1 MGHLSTRLRRAPSFV
16 IAPALAASLL
26 ALPTVD
32 TAPTPTPVEP
42 ELATVD
48 LDGVE
53 SASAASA
60 DMPDEVHDDHA
71 EHAEHAEGEHDGH
84 ADDLEVA
91 ATIEPTDTDPYR
103 LVAVTWDDPDV
114 QVDELEAWIR
124 YRSDDAWSDWYPLP
138 SSDGH
143 APDPGSTEEAE
154 QRDGTEPLVVPE
166 SDGVQVRVDTEEG
179 TEVDDL
185 RVDLIDPG
193 VSPADASAGS
203 TAPSSAEAA
212 TQPRIYTRAEW
223 GADERLRGRTVE
235 YGQIQAGFVHH
246 TVNTNDYQPEDVPA
260 IIRGIYA
267 FHVKSRGY
275 RDVGYNF
282 LIDKWGRIWEGRYGG
297 IDKPVTGAHTY
308 GHNDDAFAASTIG
321 TYTDTEPTAATL
333 DAYARL
339 FAWKFDMHGVDPLST
354 VYLDGARVNAI
365 SGHRDTFATECPGAR
380 LYAKL
385 PQIRTATA
393 GYMSRSTTSR
403 TVVMD
408 AVPAVSVK
416 GAPVTLRGTT
426 TGVPTGT
433 PASVQRR
440 VSGATSWTT
449 VRRDSVGADGSVSF
463 SVAPNSLRTF
473 DFRIAV
479 AIRPEALSRIAT
491 VRVTAGG
498 GQTPV
503 SPKLTVSDLPATS
516 TKRAPLD
523 VDVSTDGVA
532 LGTPVSLQR
541 RVTGQS
547 AWSTVRSSSIAADG
561 TASYSVAPNTV
572 RSFDFRVVLGT
583 SPALTSPTQTVR
595 IIPTAAVPATATPTL
610 TVSKLPE
617 TIAKGTTV
625 SLTARATGAKPG
637 TRIEVQR
644 RVGTGAWSTVRT
656 ADLSAAGDASFTVR
670 PNSRRTFSFRVVLGT
685 NPTVTSSAQTM
696 TVLASPTTAPRPPSA
711 GGSYIPASSD
721 VFARPAD
728 GVFDIV
734 GHGWGHGRGL
744 SQWGARQAAD
754 EGARESQITSFY
766 YPGTSRSSSIAN
778 PTIRVLL
785 TADTGSDVIVRPEA
799 GLRVAYRAQSGTQR
813 SMVLPSTVNGCAVGW
828 WRALATRS
836 DIAIEALCGQS
847 WRPWRGTAQVDG
859 STAVVFAAPDD
870 IVDVARRQSSGFDR
884 RAYRGSIEAYRS
896 GNTLSAVNAVGIEK
910 YLRSVVPNEMPSSWP
925 QEALRAQA
933 VAARTYALR
942 EAEDRGGSFDVYDTT
957 ASQVYPGARAYDSSW
972 RVVRT
977 YESATTDAAVAA
989 TSGLHLR
996 HDGRPAFTQFSSSNG
1011 GVTAAGTQPYLTRR
1025 SDGWDRAA
1033 TANSRLNWTDSVSVG
1048 SLERAY
1054 PQVGR
1059 LLRIRVLDREG
1070 LGDWGGRILTMRL
1083 EGTGGS
1089 VTIAGDSRVRSALGT
1104 NSSYLTLR

>member
-60 DMPDEVHDDHA
+60 DMPDEVDDDHA
-71 EHAEHAEGEHDGH
+71 EHAADAEGEHDGH

-246 TVNTNDYQPEDVPA
+246 TVNTNGYQPEDVPA

-339 FAWKFDMHGVDPLST
+339 FAWKFDMHGVEPSSR
-354 VYLDGARVNAI
+354 VNLDGTRVNAI
-365 SGHRDTFATECPGAR
+365 SGHRDTYATACPGDR

-393 GYMSRSTTSR
+393 AYMTTP
-403 TVVMD
+403 
-408 AVPAVSVK
+408 PATSPTTPPV
-416 GAPVTLRGTT
+416 APVAPGVVVSMPVTSVPRGTGTTLSVTT
-426 TGVPTGT
+426 TGVSSGAVSVLRKRVPGQKWKTVRTKKVSSAGTVKYFVKPLAPRLYRFKVVVRGT
-433 PASVQRR
+433 PRLASTVQR
-440 VSGATSWTT
+440 
-449 VRRDSVGADGSVSF
+449 
-463 SVAPNSLRTF
+463 L
-473 DFRIAV
+473 
-479 AIRPEALSRIAT
+479 
-491 VRVTAGG
+491 
-498 GQTPV
+498 
-503 SPKLTVSDLPATS
+503 
-516 TKRAPLD
+516 
-523 VDVSTDGVA
+523 
-532 LGTPVSLQR
+532 
-541 RVTGQS
+541 RVTGS
-547 AWSTVRSSSIAADG
+547 STPAAPP
-561 TASYSVAPNTV
+561 APV
-572 RSFDFRVVLGT
+572 
-583 SPALTSPTQTVR
+583 
-595 IIPTAAVPATATPTL
+595 
-610 TVSKLPE
+610 
-617 TIAKGTTV
+617 
-625 SLTARATGAKPG
+625 
-637 TRIEVQR
+637 
-644 RVGTGAWSTVRT
+644 
-656 ADLSAAGDASFTVR
+656 
-670 PNSRRTFSFRVVLGT
+670 
-685 NPTVTSSAQTM
+685 AQT
-696 TVLASPTTAPRPPSA
+696 TPAAS
-711 GGSYIPASSD
+711 GSD
-721 VFARPAD
+721 VFARPGN
-728 GVFDIV
+728 GVFSIR
-734 GHGWGHGRGL
+734 GHGWGHAHGM
-744 SQWGARQAAD
+744 SQWGARQAAAQGVK
-754 EGARESQITSFY
+754 EPQITRTY
-766 YPGTSRSSSIAN
+766 YPGTTRSTTTAN
-778 PTIRVLL
+778 STVKVLL
-785 TADTGSDVIVRPEA
+785 TADTGTDVIARSEA
-799 GLRVAYRAQSGTQR
+799 GLRAT
-813 SMVLPSTVNGCAVGW
+813 W
-828 WRALATRS
+828 TRS
-836 DIAIEALCGQS
+836 DGVRVTKTLPAAPGGCTAPWWRVRATGADLAIESLCGQG
-847 WRPWRGTAQVDG
+847 WRTWRSASKVNGDWP
-859 STAVVFAAPDD
+859 VVFSPADG
-870 IVDVARRQSSGFDR
+870 IIDVARRTGSGFDR
-884 RAYRGSIEAYRS
+884 KAYRGSLEAHRS
-896 GNTLSAVNAVGIEK
+896 GGSVRAVNAVPMES

-933 VAARTYALR
+933 VAARTYAMR
-942 EAEDRGGSFDVYDTT
+942 EMQDRAGYFDVYDTT
-957 ASQVYPGARAYDSSW
+957 ASQVYPGARLYDGSW
-972 RVVRT
+972 RVVRS
-977 YESATTDAAVAA
+977 YEASSADAAISATAGV
-989 TSGLHLR
+989 HLR
-996 HDGRPAFTQFSSSNG
+996 YAGRPAFTQFSSSNG
-1011 GVTAAGTQPYLTRR
+1011 GVTSAGSQPYLSLRK
-1025 SDGWDRAA
+1025 DPWDAAA
-1033 TANSRLNWTDSVSVG
+1033 TANSRLNWTDSVSAA
-1048 SLERAY
+1048 SLERSF
-1054 PQVGR
+1054 PQIGR
-1059 LLRIRVLDREG
+1059 LTRIKVTDREG
-1070 LGDWGGRILTMRL
+1070 LGDWGGRVVTMVL
-1083 EGTGGS
+1083 EGSRGS
-1089 VTIAGDSRVRSALGT
+1089 VTISGDSRVRSVLGT
-1104 NSSYLTLR
+1104 NSSYLTFG

>member
-71 EHAEHAEGEHDGH
+71 EHAADAADAEGEHDGH

-179 TEVDDL
+179 TDVDDL

-246 TVNTNDYQPEDVPA
+246 TVNTNGYQPEDVPA

-339 FAWKFDMHGVDPLST
+339 FAWKFDMHGVDPSSR
-354 VYLDGARVNAI
+354 VSLDGTRVNAI
-365 SGHRDTFATECPGAR
+365 SGHRDTYATACPGDR

-393 GYMSRSTTSR
+393 AYMTTP
-403 TVVMD
+403 
-408 AVPAVSVK
+408 PATSPTTPPV
-416 GAPVTLRGTT
+416 APVAPGVVVSMPVTSVPRGTGTTLSVTT
-426 TGVPTGT
+426 TGV
-433 PASVQRR
+433 S
-440 VSGATSWTT
+440 SGA
-449 VRRDSVGADGSVSF
+449 VSV
-463 SVAPNSLRTF
+463 LRK
-473 DFRIAV
+473 
-479 AIRPEALSRIAT
+479 
-491 VRVTAGG
+491 RVP
-498 GQTPV
+498 GQ
-503 SPKLTVSDLPATS
+503 KW
-516 TKRAPLD
+516 K
-523 VDVSTDGVA
+523 
-532 LGTPVSLQR
+532 
-541 RVTGQS
+541 
-547 AWSTVRSSSIAADG
+547 
-561 TASYSVAPNTV
+561 
-572 RSFDFRVVLGT
+572 
-583 SPALTSPTQTVR
+583 
-595 IIPTAAVPATATPTL
+595 
-610 TVSKLPE
+610 
-617 TIAKGTTV
+617 
-625 SLTARATGAKPG
+625 
-637 TRIEVQR
+637 
-644 RVGTGAWSTVRT
+644 TVRT
-656 ADLSAAGDASFTVR
+656 KKVSSAGTVKYFVKPLSPRLYRFKVVVRGTPRLASTVQR
-670 PNSRRTFSFRVVLGT
+670 LR
-685 NPTVTSSAQTM
+685 VTSSSTPPPTPVAQSTPA
-696 TVLASPTTAPRPPSA
+696 AS
-711 GGSYIPASSD
+711 GSD
-721 VFARPAD
+721 VFARPRN
-728 GVFDIV
+728 GVFSIR
-734 GHGWGHGRGL
+734 GHGWGHGHGM
-744 SQWGARQAAD
+744 SQWGANAAAAAGVK
-754 EGARESQITSFY
+754 EPQITSTY
-766 YPGTSRSSSIAN
+766 YPGTQRARDTSN
-778 PTIRVLL
+778 PVVKVLL
-785 TADTGSDVIVRPEA
+785 TADGGSDVIVRAESRLA
-799 GLRVAYRAQSGTQR
+799 ITYTRQSGTTNNR
-813 SMVLPSTVNGCAVGW
+813 LLPSRPKGCAASW
-828 WRALATRS
+828 WRVRATGSDLAI
-836 DIAIEALCGQS
+836 DALCGQR
-847 WRPWRGTAQVDG
+847 WRVWRSAKGVNG
-859 STAVVFAAPDD
+859 NLPVVFTPADGL
-870 IVDVARRQSSGFDR
+870 VDVPRRLSSGFER
-884 RAYRGSIEAYRS
+884 KGYRGAIEVHRNGS
-896 GNTLSAVNAVGIEK
+896 STRAVNAVRMED
-910 YLRSVVPNEMPSSWP
+910 YLRAVVPNEMPSSWP

-933 VAARTYALR
+933 VAARSYAMR
-942 EAEDRGGSFDVYDTT
+942 EAADRGGIFDVYDTT
-957 ASQVYPGARAYDSSW
+957 ASQVYPGARLYDGSW
-972 RVVRT
+972 RVTRR
-977 YESATTDAAVAA
+977 YEASSADAAISATAGV
-989 TSGLHLR
+989 HLR
-996 HDGRPAFTQFSSSNG
+996 YAGRPAFTQFSSSNG
-1011 GVTAAGTQPYLTRR
+1011 GVTSAGSQPYLALRK
-1025 SDGWDRAA
+1025 DPWDASA
-1033 TANSRLNWTDSVSVG
+1033 TGNSRLNWTDSVSAA
-1048 SLERAY
+1048 SLERSF
-1054 PQVGR
+1054 PQIGR
-1059 LLRIRVLDREG
+1059 LTRIKVTKREG
-1070 LGDWGGRILTMRL
+1070 LGDWGGRVVTMVLQGSRA
-1083 EGTGGS
+1083 S
-1089 VTIAGDSRVRSALGT
+1089 VTVSGDSRVRSALGT
-1104 NSSYLTLR
+1104 NSSYLTFG

>member
-60 DMPDEVHDDHA
+60 DMPDEVDDDHA
-71 EHAEHAEGEHDGH
+71 EHAADAEGEHDGH

-212 TQPRIYTRAEW
+212 TQPRIFTRAEW

-339 FAWKFDMHGVDPLST
+339 FAWKFDMHGVDPSSR
-354 VYLDGARVNAI
+354 VNLDGTRVNAI
-365 SGHRDTFATECPGAR
+365 SGHRDTYATACPGDR

-393 GYMSRSTTSR
+393 GYM
-403 TVVMD
+403 
-408 AVPAVSVK
+408 
-416 GAPVTLRGTT
+416 
-426 TGVPTGT
+426 
-433 PASVQRR
+433 
-440 VSGATSWTT
+440 
-449 VRRDSVGADGSVSF
+449 
-463 SVAPNSLRTF
+463 
-473 DFRIAV
+473 
-479 AIRPEALSRIAT
+479 
-491 VRVTAGG
+491 
-498 GQTPV
+498 
-503 SPKLTVSDLPATS
+503 
-516 TKRAPLD
+516 
-523 VDVSTDGVA
+523 TDE
-532 LGTPVSLQR
+532 P
-541 RVTGQS
+541 
-547 AWSTVRSSSIAADG
+547 
-561 TASYSVAPNTV
+561 
-572 RSFDFRVVLGT
+572 GT
-583 SPALTSPTQTVR
+583 SPTP
-595 IIPTAAVPATATPTL
+595 PAAAEPTL
-610 TVSKLPE
+610 TVTVPATRLVTGSATRLSVVATGVRDGATVVLRRRVPGQKWKLNRE
-617 TIAKGTTV
+617 TRLGASGTTSFRLAPRVPRLYRFKVVVRGEPRLV
-625 SLTARATGAKPG
+625 SQVVK
-637 TRIEVQR
+637 V
-644 RVGTGAWSTVRT
+644 RVVKA
-656 ADLSAAGDASFTVR
+656 SAA
-670 PNSRRTFSFRVVLGT
+670 
-685 NPTVTSSAQTM
+685 
-696 TVLASPTTAPRPPSA
+696 TAPVPAPPA
-711 GGSYIPASSD
+711 APAPGATTVGQGRD
-721 VFARPAD
+721 VFARPSN
-728 GVFDIV
+728 GVFQIR
-734 GHGWGHGRGL
+734 GHGWGHGRGM
-744 SQWGARQAAD
+744 SQWGARQAAVQ
-754 EGARESQITSFY
+754 GAREPQITGTY
-766 YPGTSRSSSIAN
+766 YPGTQRSRSTTD
-778 PTIRVLL
+778 PLVRVLL
-785 TADTGSDVIVRPEA
+785 TADTGGDVIVRAEP
-799 GLRVAYRAQSGTQR
+799 GLAITYTRQNGTTNAR
-813 SMVLPSTVNGCAVGW
+813 VLPTRPRKCAAPW
-828 WRALATRS
+828 WRVRATASDLAI
-836 DIAIEALCGQS
+836 DALCGQS
-847 WRPWRGTAQVDG
+847 WRVWRSAKAVDG
-859 STAVVFAAPDD
+859 NAPVVLATADGLT
-870 IVDVARRQSSGFDR
+870 DVARRLSSGFER
-884 RAYRGSIEAYRS
+884 KGYRGAIVVYRTGS
-896 GNTLSAVNAVGIEK
+896 STRAVNAVRMED
-910 YLRSVVPNEMPSSWP
+910 YLRAVVPNEMPSSWP

-933 VAARTYALR
+933 VAARSYAMR
-942 EAEDRGGSFDVYDTT
+942 EMEDRAGYFDVYDTT
-957 ASQVYPGARAYDSSW
+957 ASQVYPGARLYDGSW
-972 RVVRT
+972 RVVRS
-977 YESATTDAAVAA
+977 YEASSADAAIAA
-989 TSGLHLR
+989 TRGVHLR
-996 HDGRPAFTQFSSSNG
+996 YAGRPAFTQFSSSNG
-1011 GVTAAGTQPYLTRR
+1011 GVTATGSQPYLALMR
-1025 SDGWDRAA
+1025 DPWDDAA
-1033 TANSRLNWTDSVSVG
+1033 TTNSRLNWTDSVSATA
-1048 SLERAY
+1048 LERAF
-1054 PQVGR
+1054 PQIGR
-1059 LLRIRVLDREG
+1059 LARIRVTNREG
-1070 LGDWGGRILTMRL
+1070 LGDWGGRVLTMVL
-1083 EGTGGS
+1083 EGSRGS
-1089 VTIAGDSRVRSALGT
+1089 VTVSGDSRVRAALGT
-1104 NSSYLTLR
+1104 NSSYLTFS